1 MAAATDLSASP
12 ISALKRSIFE
22 TQRALEESSSIII
35 DLSGS
40 TFTSLFI
47 QKNKLYIC
55 NVGDSRTVLAKKN
68 SDNFGPLIAVPLS
81 EDHKPES
88 AVETERINNMGG
100 RVDQYKDGK
109 GDKAGPYRVWVK
121 HGEYPGLAMSRS
133 IGDQIAKSVGV
144 ICDPDIREINI
155 DKDDKFIILA
165 SDGLWEFLSNEEVNF
180 VFFSLKILF
189 IFNFFHLKIF
199 IVYNIKNIG

>member
-1 MAAATDLSASP
+1 MAAATDLSANP
-12 ISALKRSIFE
+12 ISALRRSIFE
-22 TQRALEESSSIII
+22 TQRVLEESSSIII

-40 TFTSLFI
+40 TLTSLFI

-55 NVGDSRTVLAKKN
+55 NVGDSRTVLAKNN

-81 EDHKPES
+81 EDHKPELP
-88 AVETERINNMGG
+88 VENERINNMGG

-144 ICDPDIREINI
+144 ICDPDIREIDI
-155 DKDDKFIILA
+155 DKDDKFIIIA

-180 VFFSLKILF
+180 EQLIFFSLKIYENYFFF
-189 IFNFFHLKIF
+189 IY
-199 IVYNIKNIG
+199 IVF

>member
-1 MAAATDLSASP
+1 MAAAAANLSANP
-12 ISALKRSIFE
+12 ISALRDSIFE
-22 TQRALEESSSIII
+22 IQRALEESSSIII

-40 TFTSLFI
+40 TLTTLFI

-68 SDNFGPLIAVPLS
+68 SDSFGPLIAVPLS

-88 AVETERINNMGG
+88 PAESERINKMGG
-100 RVDQYKDGK
+100 RVDQYKDGRGEK
-109 GDKAGPYRVWVK
+109 GGPYRVWVR

-144 ICDPDIREINI
+144 ICDPDIREIDI
-155 DKDDKFIILA
+155 EKDDKFIIVA

-180 VFFSLKILF
+180 EKF
-189 IFNFFHLKIF
+189 IFSINSTKIF
-199 IVYNIKNIG
+199 YIFYFFFISIVF